1 MVTSPS
7 APAIL
12 ARRLN
17 HPVFWPPFLLMLI
30 AVGFNIANPKLFG
43 TLING
48 ANDWV
53 LDHFGWMY
61 TICAFCA
68 LVLCVW
74 ILFSPFGR
82 VRLGGVNAKPL
93 MNWWDWFAI
102 TICTTIAVGIL
113 FWSTAEPVKH
123 YHSPPA
129 SLGIQAESPAA
140 ARFALAALYH
150 HWSFTPYAIYCVAS
164 LMFAFAHYNM
174 RQPFSLGSTLAPIL
188 GEQRAK
194 DCGGVID
201 AVCLYSLVAG
211 MAASL
216 GTGIL
221 TISGG
226 LETLWGVPRSQW
238 VWAIITITIVTTFV
252 VSSGTG
258 LMKGIR
264 ILSDINAKGLL
275 LLGLIVLVTGPTLY
289 IFQSGIFALG
299 EYAKRFL
306 QLSLYTSLVA
316 NDDWARDW
324 SVFYWAVWLAW
335 TPITACFLGRIAYG
349 RTVREFMLVNF
360 IFPALFSIA
369 WMAIFGATTLH
380 LEMQGAGLDQ
390 LMNQPVAESVIEG
403 QPNRESVS
411 EAQTGTESVSYAVLR
426 SLPFGT
432 VLVGFYLLAAFVCF
446 VTSADSNT
454 TAMAS
459 ISSRGVTLENPE
471 GDLRVKIAWGLL
483 VGATAWV
490 MISFAD
496 VEGIRMIST
505 LGGFPAAILLFLIM
519 AALVRV
525 MLRYQQFNT
534 IDNQQ
539 CNRY

>member
-1 MVTSPS
+1 MAKSE
-7 APAIL
+7 PASVQTP
-12 ARRLN
+12 ASLN
-17 HPVFWPPFLLMLI
+17 HPVFWPPFLLLLV
-30 AVGFNIANPKLFG
+30 AVGFNVANPDLFG
-43 TLING
+43 ELITA

-53 LDHFGWMY
+53 LAHFGWMY
-61 TICAFCA
+61 TICAFSA
-68 LVLCVW
+68 LVLCIW
-74 ILFSPFGR
+74 ISFSPFGR

-93 MNWWDWFAI
+93 MNRWNWFAI

-113 FWSTAEPVKH
+113 FWSTAEPVTH
-123 YHSPPA
+123 FHSPPE
-129 SLGIQAESPAA
+129 SLGIKPDSPAS
-140 ARFALAALYH
+140 ARFSIAALYH
-150 HWSFTPYAIYCVAS
+150 HWTITPYAIYCVAS

-174 RQPFSLGSTLAPIL
+174 QQPFSLGSTLVPLL
-188 GEQRAK
+188 GEKQSRRF
-194 DCGGVID
+194 GGLID

-211 MAASL
+211 MAAAL

-226 LETLWGVPRSQW
+226 LNSLWGVPRGNL
-238 VWAIITITIVTTFV
+238 VFGAIAISIVASFV
-252 VSSGTG
+252 ASSATG

-264 ILSDINAKGLL
+264 ILSDINAKALFAL
-275 LLGLIVLVTGPTLY
+275 ALVVLFTGPTLF
-289 IFQSGIFALG
+289 IFRSGFAALG
-299 EYAKRFL
+299 EYGMRFF
-306 QLSLYTSLVA
+306 QLSLGANLVSQ
-316 NDDWARDW
+316 DPWAIQW

-349 RTVREFMLVNF
+349 RTVREFMIVNLVY
-360 IFPALFSIA
+360 PALFSLV

-380 LEMQGAGLDQ
+380 LEMAGAGLGE
-390 LMNQPVAESVIEG
+390 LMAS
-403 QPNRESVS
+403 S
-411 EAQTGTESVSYAVLR
+411 GTESVSYAVLE

-432 VLVGFYLLAAFVCF
+432 ILVGFYLLSAFVCF

-471 GDLRVKIAWGLL
+471 GDLKVKVAWGML

-519 AALVRV
+519 ASLVCV
-525 MLRYQQFNT
+525 LLRYKHFNT
-534 IDNQQ
+534 VDKMP
-539 CNRY
+539 